1 MEITTD
7 RCSGSLA
14 TGAGG
19 PGTGS
24 AGRGFG
30 GAGLRSRV
38 KATRQRES
46 WPVHDAH
53 EDRYPF
59 PLTPSPPRP
68 PVLPSPTRAAH
79 RAVPHPIPLSAP
91 APAAT
96 CRAVGHGPPAGLP
109 MPARRPSGFGWP
121 ERRKINH
128 EDMKLVGG
136 DPADSG
142 KILKQINL
150 PVTQW

>member
-59 PLTPSPPRP
+59 PLTPSPPPPARFALAHARGPPRRSAPHPALRPRPRRHVQSCRSLASCRPSDARP
-68 PVLPSPTRAAH
+68 PAFRVRL
-79 RAVPHPIPLSAP
+79 
-91 APAAT
+91 
-96 CRAVGHGPPAGLP
+96 AGK
-109 MPARRPSGFGWP
+109 A
-121 ERRKINH
+121 
-128 EDMKLVGG
+128 
-136 DPADSG
+136 
-142 KILKQINL
+142 
-150 PVTQW
+150 